1 MAEVAKARVISV
13 DQHGDDIRKYIL
25 QVDELNS
32 FEAGQFLQLTLDD
45 FNGSGNWPESRAFSI
60 ASYLNDDH
68 TLTLVIKKVGPY
80 TARIFS
86 ELSVDSYCTIKY
98 PYGEF
103 MLPMFDEETP
113 VHCIAGGTGISP
125 FLSFIGQL
133 QSQNNTNRMFLH
145 YSSKKECDFVNLDII
160 LSSLPSSN
168 VRLYCTKEEP
178 KQMIHRRITIEDV
191 ITNVKNIEEEY
202 FYICGSTELITFMNK
217 ELMKAGAKNIVF
229 EEWT

>member
-13 DQHGDDIRKYIL
+13 DQHGDNIRKYIL
-25 QVDELNS
+25 KVDELNS

-60 ASYLNDDH
+60 ASYLNDDN

-80 TARIFS
+80 TGRIFS
-86 ELSVDSYCTIKY
+86 ELRLDSYCTIKY

-103 MLPMFDEETP
+103 MLPMFDDQTP
-113 VHCIAGGTGISP
+113 IHCIAGGTGISP

-133 QSQNNTNRMFLH
+133 QLQNNTNRMFLH
-145 YSSKKECDFVNLDII
+145 YSSKQECDFVNLDLIFV
-160 LSSLPSSN
+160 SLPSSN
-168 VRLYCTKEEP
+168 VRLYCTKEES
-178 KQMIHRRITIEDV
+178 KQMTHRRVTIEDV
-191 ITNVKNIEEEY
+191 IANVKDIEKEY
-202 FYICGSTELITFMNK
+202 FYLCGSIELITFMGK
-217 ELMKAGAKNIVF
+217 ELMKIGAKNIIF